1 MKPVELGRLNA
12 ELPHIED
19 DLVERVGVIFERC
32 PALQGFSVQ
41 DAAGLPAHLQQAALE
56 GLVVTDIGI
65 YPELE
70 PALTERVYDEIAVAL
85 LDFICH
91 RPDAKT
97 ALRGKTF
104 VRTLH

>member
-1 MKPVELGRLNA
+1 MRTAALEQ
-12 ELPHIED
+12 
-19 DLVERVGVIFERC
+19 DLAVRVDAIFDRC
-32 PALQGFSVQ
+32 PALQGFSIQ
-41 DAAGLPAHLQQAALE
+41 DAAGLPKHLKAAALE

-91 RPDAKT
+91 RPDAKVV
-97 ALRGKTF
+97 LRGKTF